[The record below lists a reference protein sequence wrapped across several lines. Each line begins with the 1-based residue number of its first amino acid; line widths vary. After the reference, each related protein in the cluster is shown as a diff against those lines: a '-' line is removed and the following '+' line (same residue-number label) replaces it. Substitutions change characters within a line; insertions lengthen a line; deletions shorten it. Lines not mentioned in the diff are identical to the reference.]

1 MSIRRTKMIAD
12 VVRTKMISAGIPERS
27 EPLSLSLSLQSLV
40 AHGGYFNSLVY
51 FGLGREAMMS

>member
-1 MSIRRTKMIAD
+1 
-12 VVRTKMISAGIPERS
+12 MISAGIPERS
-27 EPLSLSLSLQSLV
+27 EPLSLSLSLSLSLQSLV